1 MNKLVLIL
9 FSVFL
14 ISVGSCTVQQR
25 IDRLIK
31 KNPIAASE
39 SFDKVFPPKS
49 STKVITDTLVYLIE
63 GKDSIIT
70 IDCDSVTRSLDR
82 YALYNKANSVVKI
95 PYRVTDTI
103 VKTIKIDSII
113 TQIDSRGIDAY
124 KQKIAKLQEDNK
136 ALGSRSKI
144 LLYISIGASLLVLLR
159 FFFR

>member
-1 MNKLVLIL
+1 MNRLFLLLLSVILIA
-9 FSVFL
+9 
-14 ISVGSCTVQQR
+14 IGSCTVQQR

-31 KNPIAASE
+31 KDPIAASE
-39 SFDKVFPPKS
+39 SFDKAFPPKS
-49 STKVITDTLVYLIE
+49 TTKVVTDTLVYLIE

-82 YALYNKANSVVKI
+82 YALYNKANSIVRI

-103 VKTIKIDSII
+103 IKTIKVDSVV

-136 ALGSRSKI
+136 ALSSRSKI